1 MRALIIICTLI
12 AAMFCLASCNVVAGV
27 LYVTTPDPE
36 QIALFNLPLK
46 KTVVFVDDRHNIMH
60 PSRLKGVIADKVTSE
75 LLGRELLVDM
85 IASRDAM
92 RFAESQDRQGSIL
105 TVGAIGKAVNA
116 SVVIYVEV
124 STFIMSVDGHNPAP
138 LAGCSVRVV
147 DVETREQLFPVPE
160 STDAAYKVR
169 SALHRVDPH
178 QLESVSETR
187 KLAHKLAVQM
197 GDDIAKLFYT
207 HTTGRLGENLERK

>member
-1 MRALIIICTLI
+1 MKALLIICALVW
-12 AAMFCLASCNVVAGV
+12 AMCCLAACNIVAGV
-27 LYVTTPDPE
+27 LYVTSPDPE
-36 QIALFNLPLK
+36 QIALFELPLK

-85 IASRDAM
+85 IAPRDAM
-92 RFAESQDRQGSIL
+92 RYADSQDRKGSIL
-105 TVGAIGKAVNA
+105 TIGAIGKAVNA

-124 STFIMSVDGHNPAP
+124 STFIMTVDGHNPAP
-138 LAGCSVRVV
+138 LGGCSVRVV
-147 DVETREQLFPVPE
+147 DVDTRVQLFPAPD
-160 STDAAYKVR
+160 STDAAYKIR
-169 SALHRVDPH
+169 SALHRIDPH

-187 KLAHKLAVQM
+187 KLSNKLADKM